1 MRKAAGINESTY
13 VQMSESCII
22 GAKRMPL
29 NPADDPAVIDNVKED
44 SSMRRRFVIEAVMVA
59 TYGQLLV
66 PSRPVDY
73 IIPYSTIMELY
84 DMKEGPEPVMDDPD
98 DDRHVK
104 QKIGELIEFFAEP
117 LNKKKIERALQVP
130 WRESSPLLLNDN
142 VSFIVIHA
150 IDNAQYGETFDPI
163 ETEQILTAMKYQVP
177 LLTDQL
183 ELQDRIIEAEV
194 PVQVFDIEDFE
205 YAVEVGTE
213 VDWETS
219 RDL

>member
-1 MRKAAGINESTY
+1 
-13 VQMSESCII
+13 
-22 GAKRMPL
+22 
-29 NPADDPAVIDNVKED
+29 
-44 SSMRRRFVIEAVMVA
+44 MRRRFVIEAVMVA

-66 PSRPVDY
+66 PAQPVDY

-84 DMKEGPEPVMDDPD
+84 DMKDGPEPVMDDPD

-104 QKIGELIEFFAEP
+104 QKIGELIDYFAEP
-117 LNKKKIERALQVP
+117 LNRKKIERALQVP
-130 WRESSPLLLNDN
+130 WRESSPLLLKDD
-142 VSFIVIHA
+142 VSFIVVYA
-150 IDNAQYGETFDPI
+150 LDNAQYGELFDPI

-194 PVQVFDIEDFE
+194 PVQVYDIEDFE
-205 YAVEVGTE
+205 FAVEQGADIGWE
-213 VDWETS
+213 VS

>member
-1 MRKAAGINESTY
+1 
-13 VQMSESCII
+13 
-22 GAKRMPL
+22 
-29 NPADDPAVIDNVKED
+29 
-44 SSMRRRFVIEAVMVA
+44 MRRRFVIEAVMVA

-66 PSRPVDY
+66 PARPVDY

-84 DMKEGPEPVMDDPD
+84 DMKDGPEPVMDDPD

-104 QKIGELIEFFAEP
+104 QKIGELIDYFAEP
-117 LNKKKIERALQVP
+117 LNRKKIERALQVP
-130 WRESSPLLLNDN
+130 WRESSPLLLKDD
-142 VSFIVIHA
+142 VSFIVVYA
-150 IDNAQYGETFDPI
+150 LDNAQYGELFDPI

-194 PVQVFDIEDFE
+194 PVQVYDIEDFE
-205 YAVEVGTE
+205 FAVEQGADIGWE
-213 VDWETS
+213 VS